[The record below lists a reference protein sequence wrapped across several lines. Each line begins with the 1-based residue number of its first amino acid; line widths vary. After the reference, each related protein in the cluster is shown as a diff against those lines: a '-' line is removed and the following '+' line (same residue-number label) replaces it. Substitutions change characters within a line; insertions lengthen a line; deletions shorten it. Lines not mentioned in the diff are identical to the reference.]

1 MAREWLQEVHS
12 LKVSPDHAERTRIRL
27 EQHVFPWL
35 GKMAL
40 SAEWAELDLD
50 GGMWTIPGHRMKRN
64 LQGKTTGPDHLVPLS
79 RQAVELLRELQPLT
93 GRRVLVFPGLRSPLR
108 PALLHKAASRR
119 HDPNLRR
126 THATAATGSVCA
138 RPI

>member
-1 MAREWLQEVHS
+1 MWPGVAAGSDSV
-12 LKVSPDHAERTRIRL
+12 KVSPDHAERTRIRL

-79 RQAVELLRELQPLT
+79 RQAVELLR
-93 GRRVLVFPGLRSPLR
+93 
-108 PALLHKAASRR
+108 
-119 HDPNLRR
+119 DPNLRR